1 MLWFTWV
8 HTDGGNFHK
17 PGQEEPFT
25 RPVPFSSVIVEVVL
39 CHRPALTQG
48 QAKTSVT
55 SENDAVRVL
64 SNNPPFSK
72 WPPAMQATWV
82 WSLGWEDPLEEGKA
96 THSSTL
102 AWRIPM
108 DGRAWQTM
116 PMVSQRVGHD
126 WTAKHST
133 AQQVV
138 EDLEI
143 SGFGNWD
150 KGGGS
155 YLNVVQFRCLFF
167 THSFSKRISSMFN
180 VTTIISI

>member
-1 MLWFTWV
+1 M
-8 HTDGGNFHK
+8 
-17 PGQEEPFT
+17 EETSTSLVKRSLYT

-48 QAKTSVT
+48 RLRLQWRQKMTQWGCCLITLPLASGHLQCRRPGFDPWVGKIPWRRARQPTPVLLLGESPWT
-55 SENDAVRVL
+55 EELVRL
-64 SNNPPFSK
+64 CP
-72 WPPAMQATWV
+72 WC
-82 WSLGWEDPLEEGKA
+82 
-96 THSSTL
+96 H
-102 AWRIPM
+102 
-108 DGRAWQTM
+108 
-116 PMVSQRVGHD
+116 RVGHD